1 MSQENTRKHIE
12 KVVDQFTKQAIPF
25 AELNIH
31 LDSMELLVEMSEVND
46 KDEVLDVACGPGL
59 VACEFARHG
68 LHVTGIDITEAMID
82 QAREKERE
90 NNLSNVSWGIGN
102 AVPLPFDNDS
112 FSLVITRYS
121 FHHFLEPVKA
131 LKEMIRV
138 CKPGGRLLI
147 ADVCVKDEHSAEYDR
162 MEKIRDESHVHALTE
177 SEFTKMFQLSGLTDI
192 KQSGYGLDTE
202 VKSLLSASSHTPSD
216 REEVMNMIT
225 ADIGVNNLG
234 INARYEGEL
243 LMFTFPITIFT
254 GMKEKD

>member
-12 KVVDQFTKQAIPF
+12 KVVNQFTKQAIPF

-46 KDEVLDVACGPGL
+46 KNEVLDVACGPGL

-68 LHVTGIDITEAMID
+68 LHVTGIDIPEAMID

-90 NNLSNVSWGIGN
+90 NNLSNISWEIGG

-131 LKEMIRV
+131 LEEMIRV
-138 CKPGGRLLI
+138 CKPSGRVLI

-162 MEKIRDESHVHALTE
+162 MEKMRDESHVHALTE
-177 SEFTKMFQLSGLTDI
+177 SEFTKMFQLSGLKNLKRND
-192 KQSGYGLDTE
+192 YGLDTDVE
-202 VKSLLSASSHTPSD
+202 SLLNASSHTPLD
-216 REEVMNMIT
+216 REEIMNMIT
-225 ADIGVNNLG
+225 VDIGVNNLG
-234 INARYEGEL
+234 INARLEGKQ
-243 LMFTFPITIFT
+243 LMFTFPIAIFT
-254 GMKEKD
+254 GTKEKD